1 MSPTQ
6 SLKQRSQ
13 RIACR
18 PLWRARSF
26 RYCRTI
32 YVGYIGW
39 RVSARSSAYVMMQER
54 EMQLWDRRRLT
65 PRTRLELSNSFTEI
79 EVYERMVLLL
89 AL

>member
-1 MSPTQ
+1 
-6 SLKQRSQ
+6 
-13 RIACR
+13 
-18 PLWRARSF
+18 
-26 RYCRTI
+26 
-32 YVGYIGW
+32 
-39 RVSARSSAYVMMQER
+39 MMQER